1 MMDRLPSFLMNQT
14 KQRQVGEKGLE
25 ILKKHEV
32 PVRRRRG

>member
-32 PVRRRRG
+32 PVLRRRG